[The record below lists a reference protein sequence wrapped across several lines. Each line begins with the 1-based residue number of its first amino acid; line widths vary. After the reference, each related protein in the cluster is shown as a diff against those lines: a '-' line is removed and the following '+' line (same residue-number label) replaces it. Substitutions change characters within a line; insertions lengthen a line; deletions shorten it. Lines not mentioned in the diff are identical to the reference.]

1 MVGVDEV
8 EETKKALTNPNESLS
23 SKRKGETVCGKKNVL
38 SMLDQKCK
46 LWVVFFGCCA
56 LHFIVFGMH
65 YSFGA
70 MFTKLLTKF
79 NKGQEQT
86 GNYTFES

>member
-1 MVGVDEV
+1 MA
-8 EETKKALTNPNESLS
+8 EEAKKALTNPNECLT
-23 SKRKGETVCGKKNVL
+23 SKSKGETVCGEKKL
-38 SMLDQKCK
+38 CSKLGQKCK

-70 MFTKLLTKF
+70 MFTKLLTRF
-79 NKGQEQT
+79 NKGQGQT
-86 GNYTFES
+86 GNYEFES